1 MGRQKRYPW
10 LRGKASNGSTTA
22 KTTDYHANSKVTRR
36 GPPEAVPQAP
46 YGETERAPW
55 SKPRTFR
62 REERTRR
69 GPPEA
74 VPQAPYGE
82 TERALDDVPKG
93 KLVLKIEF
101 EPQLADGG
109 KQQAPGVAQ

>member
-1 MGRQKRYPW
+1 MSTRSEISQGLESPRVNCQGDMGRQKRYPW
-10 LRGKASNGSTTA
+10 LRGKEPNGSTTA

-62 REERTRR
+62 REEGTRR
-69 GPPEA
+69 GPPE
-74 VPQAPYGE
+74 G
-82 TERALDDVPKG
+82 
-93 KLVLKIEF
+93 
-101 EPQLADGG
+101 
-109 KQQAPGVAQ
+109 